1 MSSPARDARLKAAQ
15 AGFTEI
21 TNRGN
26 NSITAKNPSNNKN
39 MLIAQVGS
47 GWHYGE
53 DQETDTAWGPGVAPW
68 NYQMVKANYNLFALS
83 NFKSGQII
91 KWVDP
96 LTGKSITFQPM
107 ALKWTNAINQ
117 IQQISVAQNVQ
128 ATVDDDKITWPG
140 AYGAG
145 RDFSYVA
152 GPTRMQKL
160 LKIVDPL
167 PATSY
172 DTLELEFIM
181 NPSSG
186 VDIYI
191 NGEMWDKK
199 TRFDTAQEVYFKSG
213 DSVLWSFVVP
223 TAFDSAGNETT
234 GILRLRKSGN
244 SLYCSVRF
252 SKSWIDTA
260 TFPIYIDPAID
271 YQVSAS
277 NDDCYWTVG
286 GSTYYRTATTYP
298 IGRYT
303 YIYKD
308 AVRFTGVTIPDG
320 ATIDEAYLSFHYHA
334 NNGTPEEATIKFE
347 DAATPTQITDQS
359 DGESRTLT
367 TAGVGYTPP
376 TSGTWSNT
384 PSIVPIIEELMDSYS
399 YKDGSAMQCIVIGG
413 GASGLKRS
421 YIRAYDY
428 TENIYGPKL
437 NMVYST
443 GEPPAINIKAIAN
456 HYRQQGAM

>member
-1 MSSPARDARLKAAQ
+1 MGSPAKQARLNSASK
-15 AGFTEI
+15 GFTEVI
-21 TNRGN
+21 QRGDNFIACKNPGN
-26 NSITAKNPSNNKN
+26 NK
-39 MLIAQVGS
+39 IALTVQVGA

-53 DQETDTAWGPGVAPW
+53 GQETDTAWEAGVAPW
-68 NYQMVKANYNLFALS
+68 NLQMVKANYNLFALS
-83 NFKSGQII
+83 QFNSGQII

-128 ATVDDDKITWPG
+128 ATVEDDKITWPG

-199 TRFDTAQEVYFKSG
+199 TRFDTAQDVYFKSG

-244 SLYCSVRF
+244 ALYCSVRF
-252 SKSWIDTA
+252 PKSWINNA
-260 TFPIYIDPAID
+260 VFPIYIDPAID
-271 YQVSAS
+271 YQTSS
-277 NDDCYWTVG
+277 SGDDCYWTDG
-286 GSTYYRTATTYP
+286 GSTYYSTTTTFP

-303 YIYKD
+303 YLYKN
-308 AVRFTGVTIPDG
+308 AMRFVGVTIPDG
-320 ATIDEAYLSFHYHA
+320 ATIDEAYISIYYHA
-334 NNGTPEEATIKFE
+334 HNGTPAEGSLNFE
-347 DAATPTQITDQS
+347 DAADPTQITNQA
-359 DGESRTLT
+359 DGQSRTLT
-367 TAGVGYTPP
+367 TASIGYTPP
-376 TSGTWSNT
+376 TSGTWNNS
-384 PSIVPIIEELMDSYS
+384 PSIIPIIEELLASNSYE
-399 YKDGSAMQCIVIGG
+399 GGAAMQCIITGG
-413 GASGLKRS
+413 GVSGLN
-421 YIRAYDY
+421 RADCRTHNYSG
-428 TENIYGPKL
+428 NIYGPKL
-437 NMVYST
+437 NIVYST
-443 GEPPAINIKAIAN
+443 GEPPATNIKAIAN